1 MFKMLKTLLI
11 MQNFH
16 SEKLQLIVQF
26 MRHSVV
32 SCKQLTENFRGLQ
45 WQEYSDRSLIRISE

>member
-1 MFKMLKTLLI
+1 MLKTLLI

-16 SEKLQLIVQF
+16 SEKLELIVQF